1 MRLAL
6 TLACLYAAYR
16 WWHAKPDFEAV
27 AFHQGWLAF
36 AVGLTPLL
44 LVLRAAKWRSCLA
57 GLGEM
62 PTLGESLR
70 SYLGALPLA
79 MVTPGRAGELARP
92 LYFSS
97 PKLRQVEV
105 SGRLLIDNWTD
116 TLAVLLCA
124 LPGCAWLWGGYGVA
138 AALLLF
144 GLLALVPLWLG
155 LVRQIFQGMAQAL
168 TSWPKLDQARKTLLR
183 LLPTPEAARF
193 RILAT
198 GVGYGAAAYAIEAVQ
213 FFALL
218 RGLGQ
223 VHGDLFAPEF
233 FQIAGGLALVH
244 LANSIQ
250 VTLGG
255 IGPREGMTV
264 WLLAKMGLS
273 QTALLGAAFMQTA
286 LIFLLPAG
294 VGLFIKAKV
303 MR

>member
-27 AFHQGWLAF
+27 AFHGGWCAV

-44 LVLRAAKWRSCLA
+44 LVLRAAKWRSCLM
-57 GLGEM
+57 GLGET
-62 PTLGESLR
+62 PTLSESLR

-97 PKLRQVEV
+97 PQLRQVEV

-144 GLLALVPLWLG
+144 CLLALVPLWLG
-155 LVRQIFQGMAQAL
+155 LVRQIFHGLAQPLIA
-168 TSWPKLDQARKTLLR
+168 WPRLNQARQTLLR
-183 LLPTPEAARF
+183 LLPPPEAARF

-223 VHGDLFAPEF
+223 VGGEWLAPEF
-233 FQIAGGLALVH
+233 FPIAGGLALVH

-250 VTLGG
+250 VTIGG